1 MEFFVYLLRHLFL
14 RTVLVAKE
22 TRALAQGFLIYLGA
36 RTYDAGWVPLQFQLV
51 GELTGFYMLE
61 VAEAVARIGPNLQLT
76 VEETRDTA
84 VFHNVG
90 LALQQVLTCLQFHG
104 AQAVLIQVVGVH
116 LLYAEGCIA
125 VTSPA
130 AAEVEFVVDSA
141 DAVTARKCQAERI
154 ILTIRGVRKLDLS
167 DQRSKEGAR
176 STQSVDTQRIVASVF
191 FGPFLVVYQSRWQGV
206 EVEVAHAVRADN
218 HGSLL
223 LVEGIYYLL
232 ECLWRRIEVVA
243 VKLDGKL
250 SAESAVDGFVP
261 ASAYSQVGSLR
272 NNLYQVVSFKF
283 IQYFAGAVGRMVVHH
298 DDVELEACLL
308 FQGTLHGISHGLFA
322 VEDGDDDRCLVF

>member
-1 MEFFVYLLRHLFL
+1 M
-14 RTVLVAKE
+14 
-22 TRALAQGFLIYLGA
+22 LA
-36 RTYDAGWVPLQFQLV
+36 
-51 GELTGFYMLE
+51 
-61 VAEAVARIGPNLQLT
+61 
-76 VEETRDTA
+76 
-84 VFHNVG
+84 
-90 LALQQVLTCLQFHG
+90 CLQFHG
-104 AQAVLIQVVGVH
+104 AQTVLIQVVGVH
-116 LLYAEGCIA
+116 LLHTEGCITVA
-125 VTSPA
+125 SPA

-141 DAVTARKCQAERI
+141 DTVTARECQSQRI
-154 ILTIRGVRKLDLS
+154 VLTIRGIRKLDLS
-167 DQRSKEGAR
+167 DQRSEEGAR
-176 STQSVDTQRIVASVF
+176 STQSVDTQCIVASVF
-191 FGPFLVVYQSRWQGV
+191 FGPFLVVYQSRRQGV

-223 LVEGIYYLL
+223 LVEGIYYFL

-298 DDVELEACLL
+298 DDVELETCLL

-322 VEDGDDDRCLVF
+322 VEDGDDDRSLVFKLLLTEVWLAVEGGVYQGAHLAQVLGACLFHLYLHLAVARVHIVKLLLAALTGVEFGF